1 MREAR
6 SLSSGASGSAP
17 KTALR
22 PATDLGVKSSME
34 SCSCSSATALR
45 DLSLKPS
52 TRLLRPSRRWSSVS
66 RLRAGFSV
74 CTFSTSLSVFGIE
87 HLREVE
93 DAGVVSGAPQ
103 ASGEV
108 HQATG
113 VARDQGVSPTL
124 VQRFN
129 LLIRHRRRD
138 IRHLHREGPPEPA
151 TQLLVLPIQEAE
163 SLDMGKQLT
172 RLLQHAELAPLVA
185 TAVEDSLPFESRPKV
200 LDTHHVGQEVR
211 ELPHAS
217 CEDLGTLALFR

>member
-1 MREAR
+1 
-6 SLSSGASGSAP
+6 
-17 KTALR
+17 
-22 PATDLGVKSSME
+22 ME
-34 SCSCSSATALR
+34 SWSCSSATALR

-151 TQLLVLPIQEAE
+151 TQLLVLPIQEPE
-163 SLDMGKQLT
+163 PLDIRKQPT
-172 RLLQHAELAPLVA
+172 RLLQHAELSPLVA
-185 TAVEDSLPFESRPKV
+185 TAVENSFPFESCPEV
-200 LDTHHVGQEVR
+200 LDAHHVHKKIR
-211 ELPHAS
+211 ELPHAPS
-217 CEDLGTLALFR
+217 ENLGTLAFFG